1 MTVCT
6 TESVEFASCKNRKV
20 VADFSGGEI
29 TSDAG
34 VLLLS
39 EADKQ
44 LRLTKRV
51 ASKLDDPRCKGKCD
65 HSTQDM
71 LRQRVY
77 ALALGYEDLNDHLT
91 LRKDTA
97 LQTAV
102 GRQTDLASNSTLCR
116 FENRATQKMCR
127 QISKVKAALQI
138 VRGEVVWILSYDS
151 FCYHQMVP
159 AN

>member
-6 TESVEFASCKNRKV
+6 TESIEFTRCKRRKV

-39 EADKQ
+39 EADKR
-44 LRLTKRV
+44 LRLTQRI
-51 ASKLDDPRCKGKCD
+51 APQFDDPRCKGKCD
-65 HSTQDM
+65 HSLQDM

-77 ALALGYEDLNDHLT
+77 ALALGYEDLNDHVT

-102 GRQTDLASNSTLCR
+102 GRDTDLASNATLCR
-116 FENRATQKMCR
+116 FENRAKR
-127 QISKVKAALQI
+127 Q
-138 VRGEVVWILSYDS
+138 R
-151 FCYHQMVP
+151 C
-159 AN
+159 